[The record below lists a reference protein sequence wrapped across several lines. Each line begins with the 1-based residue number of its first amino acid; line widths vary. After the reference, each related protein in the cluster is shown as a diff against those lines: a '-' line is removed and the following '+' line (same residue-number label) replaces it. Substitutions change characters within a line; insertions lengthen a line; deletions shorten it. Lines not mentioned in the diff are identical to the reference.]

1 MLYKINEGIVK
12 YNAETILENV
22 NMEIRDG
29 EKIAIIG
36 NNGSGKTTLLKLIA
50 DEISL
55 SKRDSD
61 EHIRIEKY
69 GKINIGYLKQIP
81 QSGSELTLKEE
92 IDSVYQ
98 PMIKMAQ
105 KMDELVLRMSEACS
119 EELIM
124 QYSSLQEEF
133 FRKGGYNYAKDLEL
147 ILSKLGFTKSDQEKK
162 LSEFSGGERTKIA
175 LAKVILSKPDIMLL
189 DEPTNHLD
197 QEMIEW
203 LENYIKH
210 YEAAVVIVSHDRMF
224 LDRVVSKV
232 FEIEYKTITEYKG
245 NYTDF
250 VKQKKKNYE
259 LKLKKYQEQQKEIE
273 RLKDTAERFK
283 HIPSKSAM
291 ARSKLK
297 YIEHMDKIER
307 PRSSDLST
315 FDALLQPKKNSA
327 QEVFRAERLKTGY
340 APNFF
345 ETSFVLERGQK
356 LAVIGR
362 NGIGKST
369 LLKTMLGE
377 VEPVSG
383 IAHWGDRVEIGY
395 FDQHVAGRTSEKTV
409 LNEFW
414 DEFPGL
420 QQSDVRK
427 YLGTFLFRQD
437 DVHKKVSELSGGER
451 ARLNFAKIFKKQP
464 NVLLLDEPTN
474 HMDLLGK
481 EKLEDIFEQYTGTI
495 VFVTHD
501 RYFVKKIADSFLYF
515 DNNRPIYFKGSYEE
529 YEEMREAQLKMSE
542 AKL

>member
-1 MLYKINEGIVK
+1 MLYKINQGIVK
-12 YNAETILENV
+12 YNTKTILENI
-22 NMEIRDG
+22 NMEIKDG

-50 DEISL
+50 EEISL

-61 EHIRIEKY
+61 EHISIDKY
-69 GKINIGYLKQIP
+69 GKIRIGYLKQIP
-81 QSGSELTLKEE
+81 ENDLAHTLKEE
-92 IDSVYQ
+92 IDLAYQ
-98 PMIKMAQ
+98 PMVEMAQ
-105 KMDELVLRMSEACS
+105 KMDEMVLKMSEDCS

-124 QYSSLQEEF
+124 QYSALQEEF
-133 FRKGGYNYAKDLEL
+133 FRKGGYNYAKDLEF
-147 ILSKLGFTKSDQEKK
+147 ILSKLGFDKSDYNKRIDQ
-162 LSEFSGGERTKIA
+162 FSGGERTKIA

-224 LDRVVSKV
+224 LDRVVSRV
-232 FEIEYKTITEYKG
+232 YEIEYKTLKGYKG

-250 VKQKKKNYE
+250 VEQKKKNYD
-259 LKLKKYQEQQKEIE
+259 LQLKKYQEQQKEIE

-283 HIPSKSAM
+283 NIPSKSAM

-297 YIEHMDKIER
+297 YIEHMEKIDR

-327 QEVFRAERLKTGY
+327 QEVFRAKRLKTGY

-345 ETSFVLERGQK
+345 ETSFALERGQK

-377 VEPVSG
+377 VQPVSG
-383 IAHWGDRVEIGY
+383 TMQWGDRVEIGY
-395 FDQHVAGRTSEKTV
+395 FDQHVAARTSEKTV
-409 LNEFW
+409 LNAFW
-414 DEFPGL
+414 DEFPDL
-420 QQSDVRK
+420 QQSDLRK
-427 YLGTFLFRQD
+427 YLGAFLFRQD

-451 ARLNFAKIFKKQP
+451 ARLNFAIIFKKQP

-495 VFVTHD
+495 IFVTHD
-501 RYFVKKIADSFLYF
+501 RYFVKKIADSILYF
-515 DNNRPIYFKGSYEE
+515 DQNKLVYFKGCYEE
-529 YEEMREAQLKMSE
+529 YEEMREARL
-542 AKL
+542 